1 MTTDGGDAASDG
13 RVAAP
18 DFRVAAP
25 SGRVAAPS
33 GAGLADR
40 VRAVTTARVLSGRVA
55 TSYRTASLLA
65 LRADHAAARD
75 AVAAELDLSVP
86 PLDALAARYGIVEV
100 ASAAA
105 DAVQHLRRPDLGRRL
120 SAAARQTLVERCPP
134 GADLQVLIGDGLSA
148 SAVAA
153 QVPGLLPLL
162 LDGAAARGWSV
173 GQVFAVRRCRVGVL
187 NDVGEL
193 LGSAAVV
200 LLVGERP
207 GLGTAD
213 SLSAYLA
220 WRPRPGHSDA
230 DRNLVAGIHARGLT
244 HADAADRVLDLVAA
258 MRAAGASG
266 VALKEVDREL
276 LAPPTP
282 AAAPLPEVGS
292 A

>member
-1 MTTDGGDAASDG
+1 VTDGELL
-13 RVAAP
+13 
-18 DFRVAAP
+18 
-25 SGRVAAPS
+25 
-33 GAGLADR
+33 GAGGGLADR

-55 TSYRTASLLA
+55 TSYRTSSLLS

-86 PLDALAARYGIVEV
+86 PLDALAAAYGIVEV

-105 DAVQHLRRPDLGRRL
+105 DPVQHLRRPDLGRRL
-120 SAAARQTLVERCPP
+120 SPAARETLLERCPP

-162 LDGAAARGWSV
+162 VDGAAERGWSV
-173 GQVFAVRRCRVGVL
+173 GQVFAVRRCRVGIL
-187 NDVGEL
+187 NEVGAL
-193 LGSAAVV
+193 LDPAAVV

-220 WRPRPGHSDA
+220 WRPRPGHTDA
-230 DRNLVAGIHARGLT
+230 DRNLVAGIHARGLS
-244 HADAADRVLDLVAA
+244 HAAAAERVLDLVAA
-258 MRAAGASG
+258 MREAGASG

-276 LAPPTP
+276 LAPT
-282 AAAPLPEVGS
+282 LPEVGP